1 MWFHVLKWYNLWT
14 ITEDDQST
22 SLESLPSVQSQS
34 GSVTEGTPKHRISQL
49 LPPQSQNSAQEP
61 RRTSSRSIKRKKF
74 DDEVVESSL
83 IKTERGRMTKLST
96 VTQVLEKLEPAVEK
110 EQPPAPPPEKKKVC
124 TIVLNKM
131 VCVKKNCQ
139 QQLVPVTFFD
149 QAIKCTAGH
158 EYKFDWIVLI
168 NMKLN

>member
-1 MWFHVLKWYNLWT
+1 
-14 ITEDDQST
+14 
-22 SLESLPSVQSQS
+22 
-34 GSVTEGTPKHRISQL
+34 
-49 LPPQSQNSAQEP
+49 
-61 RRTSSRSIKRKKF
+61 
-74 DDEVVESSL
+74 
-83 IKTERGRMTKLST
+83 MTKLST

-124 TIVLNKM
+124 TVVLNKM